1 METRSRQ
8 RYWTDVR
15 YIQCVSRTFPF
26 SLVCLHSLFIARF
39 IHINVT
45 TTLPSYHP
53 SSHWTSPRDTVRRN
67 IELMSMDK
75 VSAVSAEIFKQI
87 QYVMDVTTVVDV
99 YQRPMKDETSEGDCA
114 DM

>member
-1 METRSRQ
+1 
-8 RYWTDVR
+8 
-15 YIQCVSRTFPF
+15 
-26 SLVCLHSLFIARF
+26 
-39 IHINVT
+39 
-45 TTLPSYHP
+45 
-53 SSHWTSPRDTVRRN
+53 
-67 IELMSMDK
+67 MSMDK